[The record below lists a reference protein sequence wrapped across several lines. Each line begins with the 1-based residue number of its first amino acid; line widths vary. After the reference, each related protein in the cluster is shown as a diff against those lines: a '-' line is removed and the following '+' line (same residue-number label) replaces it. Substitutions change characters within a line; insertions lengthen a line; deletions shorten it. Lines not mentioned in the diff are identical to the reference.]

1 MKMKLSESKILEIKE
16 ILHNSTD
23 HSSIGISIRIY
34 SPDNNVMVTFASGLS
49 DANKQEKLNP
59 NSLFRIASVTKTFIA
74 ASILRLH
81 EEKLLNIKSPIK
93 DILSDNIV
101 RILESGDYN
110 PNKITIAHLLS
121 HSSGLYDHTNSTK
134 FIEKIKNEPSYF
146 WTRLDQITTCI
157 NYGNKLCEPGK
168 AFNYSDTGYIILGEV
183 IESITKNP
191 LSVSVPLI
199 LSFEELGLNNTIWED
214 ESLKIER
221 IHQYVKFIDT
231 YELNPS
237 FDLYG
242 GGGLLSNCIDL
253 AKFYYDL
260 FNGRIYKNNETI
272 NIMLTLNNYS
282 SIPELDYRYGVFKI
296 NIEGLEGFSH
306 TGYWGTQVAYFP
318 EIKTSIAINYSNK
331 WEPSG
336 NCPILPIIINSLKA

>member
-23 HSSIGISIRIY
+23 YSSIGISIRIY

-168 AFNYSDTGYIILGEV
+168 ALIILILV
-183 IESITKNP
+183 I
-191 LSVSVPLI
+191 
-199 LSFEELGLNNTIWED
+199 
-214 ESLKIER
+214 
-221 IHQYVKFIDT
+221 
-231 YELNPS
+231 
-237 FDLYG
+237 
-242 GGGLLSNCIDL
+242 
-253 AKFYYDL
+253 
-260 FNGRIYKNNETI
+260 
-272 NIMLTLNNYS
+272 
-282 SIPELDYRYGVFKI
+282 
-296 NIEGLEGFSH
+296 
-306 TGYWGTQVAYFP
+306 
-318 EIKTSIAINYSNK
+318 
-331 WEPSG
+331 
-336 NCPILPIIINSLKA
+336 